1 MKPRAAALALSVI
14 VASSTVRADPAAA
27 RAALLRGDLDG
38 ARQALAHLTAAQRAE
53 GTLLRARIAWET
65 GAYEDAARLA
75 ATLSRTPLRARA
87 QTLEGEALLAL
98 GRYDDALARWRDA
111 ARVPGAWRASALSAM
126 WLRRLGRDDEARE
139 AANVLLDAYN
149 DAVDG
154 RAGARANLLRDT
166 EFLASVA
173 LAARALGAAA
183 DANRALNEALRVSPE
198 DPELHLAQA
207 DLMRST
213 EDYEPAGEAV
223 AAALRV
229 NPRSPRALLLRAR
242 LRVLSGH
249 DAARITEDL
258 DAAAA
263 VNPRLAAVQA
273 LRAMVALRG
282 GDPAEATR
290 ALDAAAASNP
300 RDLDVLAARAAL
312 RFRQSDLPGCRAA
325 LDALHAVAPGW
336 AEGYQFLADVAD
348 VEHRYAEV
356 AEVFA
361 SSVQRP
367 GIVADREGAARLQ
380 AALGVNLLRLGRE
393 DEGVAAL
400 RASFDRS
407 RFNVRVAN
415 LLEFYERTLPGEY
428 VTETLGPLR
437 LRMHRGEAAS
447 LRRHAATRLRGAWDD
462 MVSRYGFTPEGP
474 VSIELY
480 ATAEH
485 FSVRTSGVPE
495 VGVQGVCFG
504 RVVTALSPRA
514 GAFNWAQITWHEL
527 AHVFALQRSRSRVPR
542 WFTEGLSEWESVRHD
557 PRWAREDDPSLWRAL
572 RAGRVPRIADFNR
585 AFTHARSPDDMLLA
599 YYAASQL
606 VTFMVERWGFDRVA
620 AALPLWGQD
629 LETPAVIQR
638 ALGVSAEQ
646 VDREFLAW
654 LRARLARYDGQFD
667 VDPQG
672 YADRAARES
681 AVTAR
686 PDDADARGAAAVAAL
701 LAGDAEAA
709 AAHAERAVRLLGAQ
723 PLGRWVRAV
732 IALRRND
739 GRAALDEIA
748 AAVEGGADGFE
759 LRMMEARAARR
770 AGDLARE
777 EAALRAAVLRD
788 PTQPEAHRALAA
800 LGERRG
806 RADERATHLRAAV
819 ALDQHDRA
827 SLRALLSLDLAA
839 SRWTEILALEELS
852 LQLDPEHAAGR
863 LAVAQAAAERGQVD
877 RAVAALE
884 DAARIAP
891 GLEASVR
898 ARVTALRAGH
908 RGLPALTAPRAEE

>member
-1 MKPRAAALALSVI
+1 MRGRAAALALAVTLAGATS
-14 VASSTVRADPAAA
+14 RADPARA
-27 RAALLRGDLDG
+27 RAALQRGDLEV
-38 ARQALAHLTAAQRAE
+38 AREALARLTPAQRPE
-53 GTLLRARIAWET
+53 GALLSARIAFET
-65 GAYEDAARLA
+65 GAYEEVLRLA
-75 ATLSRTPLRARA
+75 AALARTPLRARA
-87 QTLEGEALLAL
+87 QTLEGEALAAL

-111 ARVPGAWRASALSAM
+111 ARAPGAWRASALSAV
-126 WLRRLGRDDEARE
+126 WLRRLGREDEARE

-154 RAGARANLLRDT
+154 RAGARATLLRDT

-183 DANRALNEALRVSPE
+183 DANRALNEALQVSP
-198 DPELHLAQA
+198 DDAELHLAQA

-249 DAARITEDL
+249 DTARITEDL
-258 DAAAA
+258 DAASA

-290 ALDAAAASNP
+290 ALDAAGASNP

-336 AEGYQFLADVAD
+336 AEGYQFLAEVAD

-361 SSVQRP
+361 ASMARP
-367 GIVADREGAARLQ
+367 GLVADREGAARLQ

-393 DEGVAAL
+393 DEGLTAL
-400 RASFDRS
+400 RASFERS

-415 LLEFYERTLPGEY
+415 LLEFYERTIPGDY

-437 LRMHRGEAAS
+437 LRMHREERAA
-447 LRRHAATRLRGAWDD
+447 LQRHASTRLRAAWDD
-462 MVSRYGFTPEGP
+462 MVRRYGFTPEGP

-480 ATAEH
+480 ASSEH

-514 GAFNWAQITWHEL
+514 GSFNWAQITWHEL

-542 WFTEGLSEWESVRHD
+542 WFTEGLSEWESVQHD

-572 RAGRVPRIADFNR
+572 RGGRVPRIADFNR
-585 AFTHARSPDDMLLA
+585 AFTHARSGDDMLLA

-606 VTFMVERWGFDRVA
+606 VTFMIERWGFDRVV

-638 ALGVSAEQ
+638 ALGVPAEQ

-654 LRARLARYDGQFD
+654 LRPRLARYDGQFD
-667 VDPQG
+667 VDPRE
-672 YADRAARES
+672 YTDRAAREA

-701 LAGDAEAA
+701 LAGDAQAA
-709 AAHAERAVRLLGAQ
+709 AAHAERAVRLVGAQ
-723 PLGRWVRAV
+723 PLARWVRAV
-732 IALRRND
+732 LALRGND
-739 GRAALDEIA
+739 GRVALDEIA

-759 LRMMEARAARR
+759 MRTMEARAALR

-777 EAALRAAVLRD
+777 ESALRAAVRRD
-788 PTQPEAHRALAA
+788 PTQPETHRTLAA
-800 LGERRG
+800 LSARRG
-806 RADERATHLRAAV
+806 RADERAGHLRAAV
-819 ALDQHDRA
+819 ALDQHDRD
-827 SLRALLSLDLAA
+827 SLRALLALDLAA

-863 LAVAQAAAERGQVD
+863 LAVAQAAAESGMVD

-884 DAARIAP
+884 DAARIEPTLDAR
-891 GLEASVR
+891 VR
-898 ARVTALRAGH
+898 ARITELRAGR
-908 RGLPALTAPRAEE
+908 RGLPVITLPRREE